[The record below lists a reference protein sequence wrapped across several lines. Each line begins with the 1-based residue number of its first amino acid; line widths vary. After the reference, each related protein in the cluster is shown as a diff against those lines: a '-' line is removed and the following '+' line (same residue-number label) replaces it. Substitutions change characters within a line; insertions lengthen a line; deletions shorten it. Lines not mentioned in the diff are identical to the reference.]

1 MMMMMMMKM
10 MKTNNDD
17 DNDDD
22 DDGNHDHNLSNWT
35 GVGCWRLCGLNEAN
49 HLYVFWECPLLVPYW
64 REIHT
69 NLEAVFGVNIP
80 FKCDTLY
87 LGNIPFE
94 MWNSDDRKLMLIL
107 LVASK
112 KAITRKWLKPEPP
125 TVDEWIDI
133 IHDIYIMEKLCF
145 SLRIQ
150 KEKFLWIWTRWT
162 EYVKPIRSDFF
173 LMVKRTWQFD
183 VFLRIWTL
191 FLF

>member
-1 MMMMMMMKM
+1 MVISEEDWKRLCKLQWKSTCSTMWREFSWKNRIRFFITPLQ
-10 MKTNNDD
+10 KRHQ
-17 DNDDD
+17 
-22 DDGNHDHNLSNWT
+22 GN

-49 HLYVFWECPLLVPYW
+49 HLHVFWECPLLVPYW
-64 REIHT
+64 REIHK
-69 NLEAVFGVNIP
+69 NLEAIFGVNIP

-112 KAITRKWLKPEPP
+112 KAITRKWLKPKPP
-125 TVDEWIDI
+125 KVDEWIDI

-150 KEKFLWIWTRWT
+150 KEKFLRIWPRWT

-173 LMVKRTWQFD
+173 FNG
-183 VFLRIWTL
+183 
-191 FLF
+191 